1 MKFIKKMHRKLFII
15 LLSLNLNLTFSQNE
29 KKVEQKIDSGYFYIE
44 TANFNKNS
52 KVFDKALENANKSI
66 IYSQK
71 NKNNFGIAN
80 GYFTLAGIYIDL
92 KKYDDAIEKLIRA
105 VSILNSISPTSKLAL
120 SYYNLG
126 VCYLQKNNFERAES
140 YFEKANSVYDVID
153 LSNAKQMI
161 NLQKALMYIDK
172 NEDAIAEKALV
183 EIAHL
188 TKDNDIYKLQSEALY
203 QLGLIKLKANIN
215 NLALNYFNRAYQISV
230 ENNKVEQQLK
240 ISKKLSEVYENLSET
255 KKSLA
260 FLKIHTKIKDSL
272 HSNQKL
278 TIKNIVSERA
288 KVDEIMRSMEKMD
301 KENKQQEKAGK
312 FSKLIN
318 ILSIALIT
326 ILSLLSLSLYKNNII
341 RNKSNELLRE
351 KNSELEV
358 ATERIEKASKA
369 RAEFLSTV
377 SHELR
382 TPLNAINGISH
393 ILLDDEPKPS
403 QIEYLKSLKF
413 SGNYLLTYINE
424 ILEINRIESNNIEVE
439 NINFNLKEL
448 LHNIQ
453 NSLKE
458 QASIN
463 NNDFDLN
470 IDNGVPEILIGDPTK
485 LSQIFINLINNALK
499 FTENGI
505 ITVNTKLINKNDKN
519 CILKFEI
526 KDTGIG
532 IPIEKQESIFESFS
546 QGSVEINRKYGG
558 TGLGLTI
565 VKKLVSL
572 MGGKIALKSEVG
584 VGSIFSFSL
593 DFMEGEEMLPSTENN
608 IIDEKIFVDKRIL
621 LVEDNKINQMITK
634 KILQKKEM
642 ICELCETG
650 EDAIYKMQ
658 TSTYD
663 LVLMDVHLP
672 GINGTIAT
680 EEIRKFDL
688 YTPIIALTAISLNE
702 NREMLL
708 SFGMNDVITKPFN
721 PEVFYKII
729 EQNLLTNTV

>member
-1 MKFIKKMHRKLFII
+1 MHRKLFII
-15 LLSLNLNLTFSQNE
+15 LLTLNFSLIFSQNE
-29 KKVEQKIDSGYFYIE
+29 KKIEQKIDSGYFYIE

-66 IYSQK
+66 IFSQK

-80 GYFTLAGIYIDL
+80 GYFTLANIYIDL

-153 LSNAKQMI
+153 LSNAKQMV

-172 NEDAIAEKALV
+172 NEDSIAEKALI

-188 TKDNDIYKLQSEALY
+188 TKDNDVYKLQSEALY
-203 QLGLIKLKANIN
+203 QLGLIKLKSHIN
-215 NLALNYFNRAYQISV
+215 NLALNYLNRGYQISV

-240 ISKKLSEVYENLSET
+240 ISKKLSEVYENLFET

-260 FLKIHTKIKDSL
+260 FLKIHTQIKDSL

-351 KNSELEV
+351 KNNELEV

-463 NNDFDLN
+463 NNDFDLH
-470 IDNGVPEILIGDPTK
+470 IDIGVPEILIGDPTK

-505 ITVNTKLINKNDKN
+505 ITVNTKLINKNHKS
-519 CILKFEI
+519 CVLKFEI

-584 VGSIFSFSL
+584 VGSTFSFSL
-593 DFMEGEEMLPSTENN
+593 DFIEGEEILPSTENN
-608 IIDEKIFVDKRIL
+608 IIDEKIFVNKRIL

-658 TSTYD
+658 TNTYD

-688 YTPIIALTAISLNE
+688 HTPIIALTAISLNE

-729 EQNLLTNTV
+729 EQSLLTNIV